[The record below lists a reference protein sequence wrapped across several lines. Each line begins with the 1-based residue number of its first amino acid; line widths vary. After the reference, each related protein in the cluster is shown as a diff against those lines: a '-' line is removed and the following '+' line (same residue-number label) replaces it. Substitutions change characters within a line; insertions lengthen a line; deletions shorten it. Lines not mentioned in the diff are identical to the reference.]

1 MDNCVSFR
9 ALNKFVNKL
18 TNKFVNK
25 LANKLVNKLA
35 NKLAN
40 ELVNKLLSKSAGYRV
55 STLGR
60 FASRAAGSRGR
71 AY

>member
-25 LANKLVNKLA
+25 LVNKR
-35 NKLAN
+35 AN
-40 ELVNKLLSKSAGYRV
+40 ELVNKLLSKSAGYRL
-55 STLGR
+55 STLGQ
-60 FASRAAGSRGR
+60 FASRAGGSRGR